1 MFFTTEK
8 TGIHWP
14 LNSAPNPKLPLA
26 EKQREKSVVLLC
38 VSMLFYSYNSF
49 RGSSRKR
56 TLSEREKG
64 VCNRLESV
72 AYENGSHMRPLEYLE
87 GPT

>member
-1 MFFTTEK
+1 
-8 TGIHWP
+8 
-14 LNSAPNPKLPLA
+14 
-26 EKQREKSVVLLC
+26 
-38 VSMLFYSYNSF
+38 MLFYGYNSY
-49 RGSSRKR
+49 RESSRKR

-72 AYENGSHMRPLEYLE
+72 AYENGSRMRPLEDPE